1 VRGTGRGVVAA
12 GWMVLVCVDRK
23 QLKPRRLPAELVE
36 ALAPHTLSL
45 EAARAQLGAPAP
57 APPPAPPPPPT
68 PPRPAPPPPPP
79 PAPPPRHRGP
89 RARSA
94 APHRPRP

>member
-1 VRGTGRGVVAA
+1 GRIGTTSLTLNFDVFRGTGRALIAA

-57 APPPAPPPPPT
+57 APPPAPPTPPT
-68 PPRPAPPPPPP
+68 RPRPCLSP
-79 PAPPPRHRGP
+79 PAPPR
-89 RARSA
+89 A
-94 APHRPRP
+94 AP